1 MIMNGIG
8 ALLPG
13 QQGES
18 FLVKW
23 GFEYGDVLGV
33 QGKLDALYCV
43 CVDVLGDCWFCV
55 DGLSLLVEPGGVA
68 ELAQVQEGLFLA
80 LVWIL

>member
-1 MIMNGIG
+1 MNGIG

-43 CVDVLGDCWFCV
+43 CVDVLGDC
-55 DGLSLLVEPGGVA
+55 
-68 ELAQVQEGLFLA
+68 
-80 LVWIL
+80 